1 MPSVHPHTLAPAE
14 AGVAES
20 EPEVASHHD
29 WKPSNFPWPFWLVK
43 RSEKKS
49 EANCHIAQ
57 CLVRTVSAMTADFAL
72 TDAAEVSVPLVANF
86 EPTEKK
92 QELVVHWAAST
103 PKVASKL
110 KVTTWY
116 DHLQKELGKMRKT

>member
-1 MPSVHPHTLAPAE
+1 M
-14 AGVAES
+14 
-20 EPEVASHHD
+20 
-29 WKPSNFPWPFWLVK
+29 K

-57 CLVRTVSAMTADFAL
+57 CLVRTVSTMTADFAF
-72 TDAAEVSVPLVANF
+72 TDAAEVPVPFMTNF

-116 DHLQKELGKMRKT
+116 DHSQKELGKRRKT